1 MQFEITLN
9 QVITAIIV
17 FIVLVLLHRCKCTYY
32 DIQVCETC
40 GTGHQGMCE
49 GYEAPKTDNL
59 VHKMMVEKYEAA
71 KREGYE
77 APVENLVHKMMVE
90 KYEHPMIKELYEH
103 PAMRELYELPGKKE
117 HIAYVDDPKQNM

>member
-59 VHKMMVEKYEAA
+59 VHKMMVEKYE
-71 KREGYE
+71 
-77 APVENLVHKMMVE
+77 
-90 KYEHPMIKELYEH
+90 HPMIKELYEH